1 MKIKKMCVIILMSI
15 FVSVFAINCYATTE
29 TTKATSKI
37 TKEQLNEELLEL
49 KDYINSNKE
58 DDEEKI
64 NKITVEDKVID
75 VTTEKGNYQI
85 NYELGEKTTFS
96 IETEVKQ
103 GMSYEEY
110 KRNTENIDNVFWGY
124 FAISNILGVKYDDS
138 VLYSALV
145 KLSNLNGATDTSDS
159 YIVYIPAPGVTLTDP
174 DEKTII
180 STEFGNRAMEYFNSV
195 YKEDKYTYNDS
206 EQYNTF
212 ECVIE
217 KKEKTNESCKLIETL
232 TINTGADFS
241 KIKGGS
247 DSLLDNGITKDNA
260 DYAYTLKIGQK
271 LKFETT
277 EKFSGY
283 DSTGIGVELSEK
295 NTELVAVKKGVTKG
309 HIIFGTNTKTFYISV
324 EENTNNE
331 KLEDI
336 IVKIGETTKST
347 KTTSTK
353 TTENT
358 TNNTNDKVIDNTT
371 SKTEL
376 PKTGI
381 DTVIG
386 AVTIILIAIVTFAIL
401 NKKYEDI
408 K

>member
-206 EQYNTF
+206 EQYRHMF
-212 ECVIE
+212 
-217 KKEKTNESCKLIETL
+217 
-232 TINTGADFS
+232 
-241 KIKGGS
+241 KIP
-247 DSLLDNGITKDNA
+247 
-260 DYAYTLKIGQK
+260 
-271 LKFETT
+271 
-277 EKFSGY
+277 
-283 DSTGIGVELSEK
+283 
-295 NTELVAVKKGVTKG
+295 
-309 HIIFGTNTKTFYISV
+309 
-324 EENTNNE
+324 
-331 KLEDI
+331 
-336 IVKIGETTKST
+336 
-347 KTTSTK
+347 
-353 TTENT
+353 
-358 TNNTNDKVIDNTT
+358 KV
-371 SKTEL
+371 
-376 PKTGI
+376 
-381 DTVIG
+381 
-386 AVTIILIAIVTFAIL
+386 L
-401 NKKYEDI
+401 N
-408 K
+408 